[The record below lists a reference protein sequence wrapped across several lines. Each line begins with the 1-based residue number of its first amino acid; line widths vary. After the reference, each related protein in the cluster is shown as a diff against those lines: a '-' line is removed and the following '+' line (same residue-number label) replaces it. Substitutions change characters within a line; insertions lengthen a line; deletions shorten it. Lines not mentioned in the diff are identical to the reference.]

1 VNKFPIILIGLVVL
15 INGCGT
21 PSAIQSAAANSSKF
35 VALGSLGSR
44 IVQCTALRENTL
56 PDGRLQVR
64 ANIMNLGNK
73 RVDLQVNCIFK
84 DEQGFPTGDETPYRT
99 MTLDDT
105 AQETITFTS
114 LNTKAKNYT
123 VRARLARLILGHH
136 ETTP

>member
-1 VNKFPIILIGLVVL
+1 
-15 INGCGT
+15 
-21 PSAIQSAAANSSKF
+21 
-35 VALGSLGSR
+35 
-44 IVQCTALRENTL
+44 
-56 PDGRLQVR
+56 
-64 ANIMNLGNK
+64 MNLGNK